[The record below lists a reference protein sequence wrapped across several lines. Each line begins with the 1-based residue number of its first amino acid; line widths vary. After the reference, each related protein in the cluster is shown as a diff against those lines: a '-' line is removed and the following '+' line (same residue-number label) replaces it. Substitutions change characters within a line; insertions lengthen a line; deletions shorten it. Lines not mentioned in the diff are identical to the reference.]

1 LLANFIPFQD
11 PYGGP
16 NFYPFDEDALY
27 EINIDNDGD
36 AVEDITYQFQFDNKY
51 RNATVPTGP
60 GLDGAETSTAVA
72 VINTG
77 TIEMPADA
85 DLNRVDTYTVKVARD
100 GAENGKSVVDANS
113 GKRTFIKPIA
123 NIGQKSIADYAA
135 YAHQHVY
142 DVTLPGCH
150 TPARLFV
157 GQRREGF
164 FINVGEI
171 FDLINLDPLGSR
183 DSGVNILDGKNINT
197 VALEVPTKCLV
208 AGDEPVIGTWAT
220 ASLPETRTLIPDP
233 TVDKPEQTSGDFV
246 QVSRLGSPLVNEV
259 VIGVPDK
266 NLFNASEPQD
276 DVAQFAG
283 YVTNPTLPV
292 LANALFGTAIP
303 ATPRVDLVQ
312 AFVTGIPG
320 LTQPANV
327 DLETFEGA
335 GEMLR
340 LNTAV
345 PVTPLGSQQDLGFLA
360 CDLAGFPNG
369 RRPMDD
375 VVDIELSAALGAVS
389 ADNPNALQTCDVS
402 DPNNPQIVNEGAV
415 VNDGASLANAGDLF
429 MDAFPYLG
437 TPLPGSP
444 SEASEP

>member
-1 LLANFIPFQD
+1 MLANFIPFQD

>member
-1 LLANFIPFQD
+1 MPAVNASSHREAPFITEMPAVDNTDVYAFRSYEPGREHYVTLLANFIPFQD

-27 EINIDNDGD
+27 EVNIDNDGD
-36 AVEDITYQFQFDNKY
+36 AVEDITYQFQFDSKY

-60 GLDGAETSTAVA
+60 GLDGAETDNAVA

-100 GAENGKSVVDANS
+100 GAEHGKSVVDANS
-113 GKRTFIKPIA
+113 GKDTFITPIA
-123 NIGQKSIADYAA
+123 NIGQKSIADYAG
-135 YAHQHVY
+135 YAQQHVY
-142 DVTLPGCH
+142 DVALPGCH

-164 FINVGEI
+164 FFNVGEI

-197 VALEVPTKCLV
+197 LALEVPTKCLV

-220 ASLPETRTLIPDP
+220 ASLPETRTLIADP

-266 NLFNASEPQD
+266 DLFNASEPQD

-292 LANALFGTAIP
+292 LANTLFGTAVP

-312 AFVTGIPG
+312 AFITGIPG

-360 CDLAGFPNG
+360 CDLSGFPNG

-389 ADNPNALQTCDVS
+389 ADNPNALQTC
-402 DPNNPQIVNEGAV
+402 A
-415 VNDGASLANAGDLF
+415 
-429 MDAFPYLG
+429 
-437 TPLPGSP
+437 
-444 SEASEP
+444 